1 VTDDAAGQQ
10 SATDAVEILR
20 SREMQQSRFVILTGH
35 LKDYPLSDLVG
46 ILRHQRK
53 TGRLLIE
60 YPKGP
65 ASFYFRDG
73 ELVDAQL
80 NNLSGLQAVCVA
92 VAQPASSFNFNPLIN
107 PPKRSIENSMQRVVS
122 EILGCWDEHGI
133 EIEAIAPGRS
143 GAQPAFAVQAA
154 PQPALLAA
162 APAISFSQ
170 TRRTDQALVFS
181 SVALEVPKP
190 GYSRPLLAMAAVG
203 LMLLG
208 ISSVIALTG
217 RFGGGM
223 APAVSSPTAAEQNI
237 VTQKVVTPEKK
248 DALQPVDVP
257 QESAPS
263 PDASRKGFSAP
274 AAVLSNRRTNAPRS
288 GPEKSEGAATTK
300 QNVAVAAEKP
310 QQTREN
316 SAKPEPV
323 KVIVRIENGRVAQA
337 SIANHKPGMDAVEA
351 LALRIARQR
360 RYPGKGSGPATVVI
374 QVTPSN

>member
-1 VTDDAAGQQ
+1 
-10 SATDAVEILR
+10 
-20 SREMQQSRFVILTGH
+20 MQPSRFVILTGH

-80 NNLSGLQAVCVA
+80 DNLSGLQAVCVA
-92 VAQPASSFNFNPLIN
+92 VAQPPSSFNFNPLIA

-122 EILGCWDEHGI
+122 EILGCWDENGI
-133 EIEAIAPGRS
+133 EIEAIGPSRSPG
-143 GAQPAFAVQAA
+143 QPAFAVQAA
-154 PQPALLAA
+154 PQPALLPA
-162 APAISFSQ
+162 APSISFSQ
-170 TRRTDQALVFS
+170 TRTTDQALVFS

-217 RFGGGM
+217 RFGRGT
-223 APAVSSPTAAEQNI
+223 APAVSTSSPSSSATSGTAEQR
-237 VTQKVVTPEKK
+237 VVTPETKET
-248 DALQPVDVP
+248 LQPVAASEELAVP
-257 QESAPS
+257 AES
-263 PDASRKGFSAP
+263 SRRGGSAAP
-274 AAVLSNRRTNAPRS
+274 AGVSNRKTNAQRS
-288 GPEKSEGAATTK
+288 EPERSEAAATTK
-300 QNVAVAAEKP
+300 QVAAVPAEKI
-310 QQTREN
+310 QQAGDN
-316 SAKPEPV
+316 SANPAKTEPV
-323 KVIVRIENGRVAQA
+323 RVIVRIENGRVSQA
-337 SIANHKPGMDAVEA
+337 SIANHKQGREAVEA

-360 RYPGKGSGPATVVI
+360 RYPGKGSKPETVVI
-374 QVTPSN
+374 QVSPAN

>member
-1 VTDDAAGQQ
+1 
-10 SATDAVEILR
+10 
-20 SREMQQSRFVILTGH
+20 MQPSRFVILTGH

-80 NNLSGLQAVCVA
+80 DNLTGLQAVCVA

-122 EILGCWDEHGI
+122 EILGCWDENGI
-133 EIEAIAPGRS
+133 EIEAMTPGRS
-143 GAQPAFAVQAA
+143 AAQPAFAVQMA

-162 APAISFSQ
+162 APSISFSQ

-190 GYSRPLLAMAAVG
+190 DYSRPLLAMAAVG

-217 RFGGGM
+217 RFGSGV
-223 APAVSSPTAAEQNI
+223 APASAPPNT
-237 VTQKVVTPEKK
+237 TQRNVVGPEKVVSPEKK
-248 DALQPVDVP
+248 DAVQPVA
-257 QESAPS
+257 APEALAVS
-263 PDASRKGFSAP
+263 TEVSRPGSHA
-274 AAVLSNRRTNAPRS
+274 AAVASNRKTNAPRS
-288 GPEKSEGAATTK
+288 GPEKSEPAATT
-300 QNVAVAAEKP
+300 NRAREVAAEKTEP
-310 QQTREN
+310 AREN
-316 SAKPEPV
+316 SAKPQPV
-323 KVIVRIENGRVAQA
+323 RVIVRIENGRVAQA
-337 SIANHKPGMDAVEA
+337 SIANHKPGMDSVEA

-360 RYPGKGSGPATVVI
+360 RYPGKNSGPETVVI

>member
-1 VTDDAAGQQ
+1 
-10 SATDAVEILR
+10 
-20 SREMQQSRFVILTGH
+20 MQQSRFVILTGH

-80 NNLSGLQAVCVA
+80 DNLSGLQAVCVA

-122 EILGCWDEHGI
+122 EILGCWDENGI
-133 EIEAIAPGRS
+133 EIEAMTPGRS
-143 GAQPAFAVQAA
+143 AGLPAFAVQAA

-162 APAISFSQ
+162 APSISFSQ

-181 SVALEVPKP
+181 SVALEVPKA
-190 GYSRPLLAMAAVG
+190 GYSRPLLAIAAVG

-217 RFGGGM
+217 RFGGGI
-223 APAVSSPTAAEQNI
+223 APVSSSPSATEQNA
-237 VTQKVVTPEKK
+237 VAPEKK
-248 DALQPVDVP
+248 DTLQPVAAP
-257 QESAPS
+257 QDLAAS
-263 PDASRKGFSAP
+263 PDVSQKGSNAAAAS
-274 AAVLSNRRTNAPRS
+274 VVSNRKTTAPRP
-288 GPEKSEGAATTK
+288 GPEKPGPATTTD
-300 QNVAVAAEKP
+300 QDATAAAEKT
-310 QQTREN
+310 QQAREN
-316 SAKPEPV
+316 PTKAEPV

-337 SIANHKPGMDAVEA
+337 RIANRKPGMESVEA

-360 RYPGKGSGPATVVI
+360 RYPGKGSGPETVVI

>member
-1 VTDDAAGQQ
+1 
-10 SATDAVEILR
+10 
-20 SREMQQSRFVILTGH
+20 MQPSRFVILTGH

-80 NNLSGLQAVCVA
+80 DNLSGLQAVCVA

-122 EILGCWDEHGI
+122 EILGCWDENGI
-133 EIEAIAPGRS
+133 EIEAMTTGRS
-143 GAQPAFAVQAA
+143 AAQPAFAVQAA

-162 APAISFSQ
+162 APSISFSQ

-190 GYSRPLLAMAAVG
+190 GYSRPLLAMASAG

-217 RFGGGM
+217 RFGRGTAPTITSSSTTEQPVG
-223 APAVSSPTAAEQNI
+223 APA
-237 VTQKVVTPEKK
+237 EK
-248 DALQPVDVP
+248 ATVQSLAVP
-257 QESAPS
+257 QELAVA
-263 PDASRKGFSAP
+263 PDASRRGVSTAP
-274 AAVLSNRRTNAPRS
+274 AVMSNRKTNSQRT
-288 GPEKSEGAATTK
+288 GPEKSEAAATTN
-300 QNVAVAAEKP
+300 QGAAVAAEKT
-310 QQTREN
+310 QQAGE
-316 SAKPEPV
+316 SPAKAEPV
-323 KVIVRIENGRVAQA
+323 KVIVRIENGRVAEA
-337 SIANHKPGMDAVEA
+337 SIANHKPGMAAVEA

>member
-1 VTDDAAGQQ
+1 
-10 SATDAVEILR
+10 
-20 SREMQQSRFVILTGH
+20 MQPSRFVILTGH

-65 ASFYFRDG
+65 ASFYFREG

-80 NNLSGLQAVCVA
+80 DSLSGLQAVCVA

-107 PPKRSIENSMQRVVS
+107 PPKQSIENSMQRVVS
-122 EILGCWDEHGI
+122 EILGCWDENGI
-133 EIEAIAPGRS
+133 EIEAITPGRS
-143 GAQPAFAVQAA
+143 GAQPAFAVQTA

-181 SVALEVPKP
+181 SVALEVPKA

-217 RFGGGM
+217 RFGGSV
-223 APAVSSPTAAEQNI
+223 APTSSPSSATEQNSISTEKNDPVQPVAERQALAVSPDVSRQGSNAAAVVSSPAS
-237 VTQKVVTPEKK
+237 VVPNRKTN
-248 DALQPVDVP
+248 
-257 QESAPS
+257 
-263 PDASRKGFSAP
+263 ASRP
-274 AAVLSNRRTNAPRS
+274 A
-288 GPEKSEGAATTK
+288 PEKSEPEATT
-300 QNVAVAAEKP
+300 NRDAPVAVEKTQP
-310 QQTREN
+310 ERE
-316 SAKPEPV
+316 SPAKSEPV
-323 KVIVRIENGRVAQA
+323 KVIVRIENGRVSQA
-337 SIANHKPGMDAVEA
+337 SIANHKQGREAVEA

-360 RYPGKGSGPATVVI
+360 RYPGKGSKPETVVI
-374 QVTPSN
+374 QVAPAN